1 MAESGFLAQMQKSLE
16 SFNKPANWYVE
27 IAGYL
32 IAGFIVGFLMK
43 HAGKLFFWLLLGAAL
58 SLWALEQLHVIS
70 IDYSMLKSV
79 FGLSADMSMAEVFN
93 GWVAWIQSHII
104 EALAALF
111 GFILAW
117 KWA

>member
-1 MAESGFLAQMQKSLE
+1 MAESGLVAKLQKSFE

-32 IAGFIVGFLMK
+32 IAGFIAGFLIK
-43 HAGKLFFWLLLGAAL
+43 HGGRLFFWLLLGAGL
-58 SLWALEQLHVIS
+58 SLWALELMHVIS
-70 IDYSMLKSV
+70 IDYSMLKAV
-79 FGLSADMSMAEVFN
+79 FGLSSDTSVADVFN
-93 GWVAWIQSHII
+93 IWVAWVQSHIV
-104 EALAALF
+104 ESLALFF